1 MGEKHFMQ
9 NGVTSNTTDITQAYL
24 REKLG
29 QRFTQKDQW
38 PLKSPDCNPL
48 SYFFGGNHF
57 VYIFAKL
64 TLKQLLLVIIWI
76 VC

>member
-9 NGVTSNTTDITQAYL
+9 NGLTSNTTNITQAYL
-24 REKLG
+24 REKVG

-38 PLKSPDCNPL
+38 PPKSPDCNPL
-48 SYFFGGNHF
+48 NYFFAGNHF
-57 VYIFAKL
+57 EYIFAKL
-64 TLKQLLLVIIWI
+64 NLKQLLLVIIWT

>member
-9 NGVTSNTTDITQAYL
+9 NGVTSNTTDITQTYL
-24 REKLG
+24 RKKLG

-38 PLKSPDCNPL
+38 PPKSPDCNRL
-48 SYFFGGNHF
+48 NYFFGGNHF
-57 VYIFAKL
+57 EYIFAKL
-64 TLKQLLLVIIWI
+64 NLKQLLLVIIWI